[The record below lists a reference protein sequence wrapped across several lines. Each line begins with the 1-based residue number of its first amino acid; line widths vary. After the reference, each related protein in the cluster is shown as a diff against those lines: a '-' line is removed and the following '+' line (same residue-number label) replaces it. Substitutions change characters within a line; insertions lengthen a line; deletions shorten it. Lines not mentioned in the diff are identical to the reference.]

1 MLVEN
6 KVKLKIGKQVFTP
19 VGVEHCRLDNMH
31 NGRGAFILN
40 DKVKQRF
47 LNEMVVCNVNTDKD
61 SSLRDEILGKID
73 DIVKEKSKDEN
84 KKAIFWHSTREEI
97 VNDSLKK
104 ETLVTFL
111 FIYISLVLMVTC
123 GVVISI
129 QQMLQIDKS
138 AKKYKILGYLGADD
152 KMINRALLKQISFYF
167 LIPLIFAMMDFFVG
181 VISIRELI
189 SRYGDFEIWRSLFRT
204 GKFIILTYGLYF
216 LLTYF
221 SCKKMIYR
229 KGRR

>member
-1 MLVEN
+1 M
-6 KVKLKIGKQVFTP
+6 
-19 VGVEHCRLDNMH
+19 
-31 NGRGAFILN
+31 
-40 DKVKQRF
+40 
-47 LNEMVVCNVNTDKD
+47 
-61 SSLRDEILGKID
+61 RDEILGKIE